1 MKWEIEMHV
10 PIARI
15 REPVGLIV
23 RFLDMNLQIK
33 QHLVLINPTSKRI
46 KLDNGS
52 PQPLCAQWLGR
63 FLFISMKGTTL
74 TR

>member
-1 MKWEIEMHV
+1 
-10 PIARI
+10 
-15 REPVGLIV
+15 
-23 RFLDMNLQIK
+23 MNLQIK

-63 FLFISMKGTTL
+63 FLFISMKEASFISVVLTVVGIGCGTL
-74 TR
+74 IIK